1 MDAYGTS
8 KASADARDA
17 GGVLVNGGLVPAAQK
32 YYEFVGS
39 GIGSMYVYD
48 ATNVRLQ
55 ELSLGY
61 NIPVNKWVSW
71 IQDLNLSFIA
81 HNLFMF
87 YCKSPFDPQLTA
99 STATG
104 FDGMDYFMLPS
115 MRSLGFSAKITFGG
129 SSKKEAAPA
138 PQVIEKEIIKE
149 IIKEVVKEV
158 PVEVVKEVPAK
169 TLQGIYNDDLY
180 FVIGKAEI
188 RPDEAFKLGK
198 IAQIMKDNPDATIE
212 ITGSADSITGAAR
225 TNARLS
231 EKRAQT
237 VVNMLAKDGIPASR
251 ISYKAAVDSKPGQG
265 AAANRVAIC
274 IVK

>member
-1 MDAYGTS
+1 GMSVRTAE
-8 KASADARDA
+8 ARDN
-17 GGVLVNGGLVPAAQK
+17 GGALVNGQRIPAQA
-32 YYEFVGS
+32 YYETIGGQGTNAVGAYY
-39 GIGSMYVYD
+39 IYSM
-48 ATNVRLQ
+48 TNVRLS
-55 ELSLGY
+55 EVSLGY
-61 NIPVNKWVSW
+61 SIPIKKLVPWIDELNVSAVGR
-71 IQDLNLSFIA
+71 NLA
-81 HNLFMF
+81 MF
-87 YCKSPFDPQLTA
+87 YCKAPFDPELIQGA
-99 STATG
+99 GNYSSG
-104 FDGMDYFMLPS
+104 IDYFMVPS
-115 MRSLGFSAKITFGG
+115 TRNIGFSAKVTFGG
-129 SSKKEAAPA
+129 NHAKKEAAPA

-149 IIKEVVKEV
+149 IVKEVVKEV

-180 FVIGKAEI
+180 FVIGKADI

-212 ITGSADSITGAAR
+212 ITGSADSVTGAAR

-237 VVNMLAKDGIPASR
+237 VVNMLAKDGIPAGR